1 VWFGLFSSCLLGL
14 LVNQHFNWLSAV
26 SVSLIV
32 AVVVGSCFPSSFIFM
47 VGRLPKSLRMEDGP
61 YEEFAR
67 EHGEVPG
74 WTRGIRAGKAVRRK
88 RQAYIRHR
96 IEEGEDPDQVA
107 IVHQDGQAR
116 PLHTPRTWGP
126 NADSSDDG
134 VGLAGYPEPRRSLSD
149 LSSVQLVPPSVLY
162 QPVRTG
168 GLVPKAR
175 GFSDPYDKGKSRAAS
190 AFAKPKASASA
201 SSSVVSKAKPVSA
214 PSSSSQ
220 PRVITIEDGSVEP
233 ASASSPLVD
242 PYRFSGPQ

>member
-1 VWFGLFSSCLLGL
+1 MVGSGYPSSCI
-14 LVNQHFNWLSAV
+14 F
-26 SVSLIV
+26 V
-32 AVVVGSCFPSSFIFM
+32 A
-47 VGRLPKSLRMEDGP
+47 GRLPKSLYMEEDP

-74 WTRGIRAGKAVRRK
+74 WTRGIRSGKAVRRK

-149 LSSVQLVPPSVLY
+149 LSSVQLVPQAVLY
-162 QPVRTG
+162 QPVRIV
-168 GLVPKAR
+168 GLVPKAC
-175 GFSDPYDKGKSRAAS
+175 GSSDPYGRGKAELCRRLQLRSLR
-190 AFAKPKASASA
+190 
-201 SSSVVSKAKPVSA
+201 
-214 PSSSSQ
+214 
-220 PRVITIEDGSVEP
+220 
-233 ASASSPLVD
+233 LVHLLLRRLFLRRNLFLLHLPHHD
-242 PYRFSGPQ
+242 CE